1 MLANLF
7 SKLKSLFQPSP
18 PSPPDFFQD
27 PRWQKLSVKR
37 KLRICAVREAILE
50 GWEYKDIAELTNTE
64 IGVIRQDAY
73 LLRSLSL
80 LNANDYVNAYSRRRR
95 LPQHTQSHT
104 GYADAQTNQSL
115 V

>member
-1 MLANLF
+1 MLNKLLT
-7 SKLKSLFQPSP
+7 KLKSVFQKQSSSSP
-18 PSPPDFFQD
+18 AWLND
-27 PRWQKLSVKR
+27 PRWQSLLTKR

-80 LNANDYVNAYSRRRR
+80 ISDTDYVNARPRRRKLSKHSSIR
-95 LPQHTQSHT
+95 TKEPEESTDL
-104 GYADAQTNQSL
+104 SL